1 MFANLKQFLNKGWK
15 GYAQVALAIIF
26 LLTGFGMASA
36 FHRAGASATKSSPG
50 ISTAAASLPS
60 VPNTFADLAKRL
72 SPEVVNIKVT
82 KVERVGNFSFPQIPE
97 GPFGD
102 FFKFPRI
109 APQGPESRPIQGAG
123 SGVIIGADG
132 YILTNNHVVEGA
144 KEVVVTVGEK
154 EEYKAQ
160 VVGRDPKTDLAVLKI
175 SPKGNLPTAVLGD
188 SDQLN
193 VGDWVV
199 AIGNPFGLS
208 HTVTSGIV
216 SAKGRVIGAGP
227 YDNFI
232 QTDASINPGNSGGPL
247 YNLKGEVVGINTAII
262 PYGQGIGF
270 AIPVNTAKPLIPQL
284 VAKGEVTRGYLG
296 VSIQPLT
303 PDLAK
308 SLKLEETKGALVSE
322 VTPTS
327 PAAKAGI
334 LPGDVIVSFD
344 QKTVEDARALSALV
358 AETPVGKEAALTL
371 FRNGQKQVLPIVV
384 GKFPS
389 EKSEEESSAVPAQ
402 GKWGLRLQDLTSPM
416 AGRLGIKAGE
426 GVMVAGI
433 QNGSPA
439 ERAGIH
445 AGDVILE
452 MNRQP
457 VHSVEEARQLV
468 AKAGEKDPLLL
479 LVKRDRGN
487 FFFVLTLERG

>member
-1 MFANLKQFLNKGWK
+1 MFADLKKILNNKWG
-15 GYAQVALAIIF
+15 GCALAGLAVVF
-26 LLTGFGMASA
+26 LLAGFGMASA
-36 FHRAGASATKSSPG
+36 FQR
-50 ISTAAASLPS
+50 TAASEARGDLPGPPAAAPFPSAPAS
-60 VPNTFADLAKRL
+60 FAELAKKL
-72 SPEVVNIKVT
+72 SPTVVHIKVA
-82 KVERVGNFSFPQIPE
+82 KVERAGNFPGPRIPE

-102 FFKFPRI
+102 FFKQFPQP
-109 APQGPESRPIQGAG
+109 APQGPESRPVQATG
-123 SGVIIGADG
+123 SGVIISADG

-144 KEVVVTVGEK
+144 REVLVTVGDK
-154 EEYKAQ
+154 EEFKAQ

-175 SPKGNLPTAVLGD
+175 TPKANLPAAVLGD
-188 SDQLN
+188 SEQLN
-193 VGDWVV
+193 VGDWVL

-208 HTVTSGIV
+208 HTVTTGIV
-216 SAKGRVIGAGP
+216 SAKGRVIGAEP

-270 AIPVNTAKPLIPQL
+270 SIPINTAKPLIPQL

-296 VSIQPLT
+296 VNIQPLT

-308 SLKLEETKGALVSE
+308 SLKLEETRGALVSD
-322 VTPTS
+322 VTPGS

-344 QKTVEDARALSALV
+344 KKTVEDARALSALV
-358 AETPVGKEAALTL
+358 AETPVGHEAAVTV
-371 FRNGQKQVLPIVV
+371 FRNAQKEVLPVVV

-389 EKSEEESSAVPAQ
+389 EKSEEEPSAKPAQ
-402 GKWGLRLQDLTSPM
+402 GKWGLQLQDLTPQM
-416 AGRLGIKAGE
+416 AGRLGIQAGQ

-439 ERAGIH
+439 ERAGIQR
-445 AGDVILE
+445 GDVILE

-457 VHSVEEARQLV
+457 VHSVDEARQFV

-479 LVKRDRGN
+479 LVKRDRGSL
-487 FFFVLTLERG
+487 FIALTL

>member
-1 MFANLKQFLNKGWK
+1 MFTDLKQFLGKKWG
-15 GYAQVALAIIF
+15 GFTLTGLALVF
-26 LLTGFGMASA
+26 LLTGFGIASA
-36 FHRAGASATKSSPG
+36 FHWTGASEAKSALVS
-50 ISTAAASLPS
+50 STASAALPS
-60 VPNTFADLAKRL
+60 VPNSFADLAKRL
-72 SPEVVNIKVT
+72 SPTVVNIKVA
-82 KVERVGNFSFPQIPE
+82 KVEQVGNFPLPQSPE

-102 FFKFPRI
+102 FFKQFPPMT
-109 APQGPESRPIQGAG
+109 PQGPESRRVQGAG
-123 SGVIIGADG
+123 SGVIISADG

-144 KEVVVTVGEK
+144 REVVVTVGDK
-154 EEYKAQ
+154 EEYKAR
-160 VVGRDPKTDLAVLKI
+160 VIGRDPKTDLAVLQIK
-175 SPKGNLPTAVLGD
+175 PKETLPVAILGD
-188 SDQLN
+188 SAQLN
-193 VGDWVV
+193 VGDWVL

-247 YNLKGEVVGINTAII
+247 YNMKGEVVGINTAII

-270 AIPVNTAKPLIPQL
+270 AIPIDTAKPLIPQL
-284 VAKGEVTRGYLG
+284 VSKGEVTRGYLG
-296 VSIQPLT
+296 VGIQPLT
-303 PDLAK
+303 PELAK
-308 SLKLEETKGALVSE
+308 SLKLEESKGALVSD
-322 VTPTS
+322 VTPAS
-327 PAAKAGI
+327 PAANAGI
-334 LPGDVIVSFD
+334 QPGDVIVSFD
-344 QKTVEDARALSALV
+344 KKTVEDARALSALV
-358 AETPVGKEAALTL
+358 AETPVGQETAVTI
-371 FRNGQKQVLPIVV
+371 FRNGQKQVLPVVV

-389 EKSEEESSAVPAQ
+389 EKGEEESSALPSQ
-402 GKWGLRLQDLTSPM
+402 GKWGLQLRDLTPQL
-416 AGRLGIKAGE
+416 AGRLGMKAGQ

-433 QNGSPA
+433 QNGTPA

-445 AGDVILE
+445 QGDVILE

-487 FFFVLTLERG
+487 FFIALTL